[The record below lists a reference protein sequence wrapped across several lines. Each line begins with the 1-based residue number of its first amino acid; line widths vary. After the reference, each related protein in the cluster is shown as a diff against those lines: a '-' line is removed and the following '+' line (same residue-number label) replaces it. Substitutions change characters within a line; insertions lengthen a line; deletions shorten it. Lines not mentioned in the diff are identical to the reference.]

1 MLTKTFNI
9 VGVRIETF
17 IPLGKGLKNIRKRG
31 GTKLPP
37 TVGWKE
43 VFKAVKMP

>member
-1 MLTKTFNI
+1 MPTKTFNI
-9 VGVRIETF
+9 VGVRTETF
-17 IPLGKGLKNIRKRG
+17 IRLGKDLRSTRKKV